1 MLTIP
6 GHRTTA
12 RRSIVRAVVV
22 VRGVVDERDVW
33 PYASCSESD
42 GERTTLSVTV
52 HDSQELVGVI
62 STLTALGLEVVS
74 TRLIQRP
81 SPSPQKDTQDEAISS
96 SENDDPAQPLDDSE
110 GP

>member
-1 MLTIP
+1 M
-6 GHRTTA
+6 
-12 RRSIVRAVVV
+12 RAVVV

-74 TRLIQRP
+74 TRLVQGPGRAQRP
-81 SPSPQKDTQDEAISS
+81 ERAQDEAISS
-96 SENDDPAQPLDDSE
+96 SENDDSDESADDSDDR
-110 GP
+110 

>member
-1 MLTIP
+1 M
-6 GHRTTA
+6 
-12 RRSIVRAVVV
+12 RAVVV

-42 GERTTLSVTV
+42 GVRTTLSVTV

-74 TRLIQRP
+74 TRLGQRP
-81 SPSPQKDTQDEAISS
+81 GRSPQDDRQAEAISS
-96 SENDDPAQPLDDSE
+96 SENDDRAQPAHDSE
-110 GP
+110 QL

>member
-1 MLTIP
+1 MQ
-6 GHRTTA
+6 
-12 RRSIVRAVVV
+12 AVVV

-74 TRLIQRP
+74 TRLVQRTGQAQQP
-81 SPSPQKDTQDEAISS
+81 EDGQHEVISS
-96 SENDDPAQPLDDSE
+96 SENDDPAQLSDDSE
-110 GP
+110 EL

>member
-1 MLTIP
+1 M
-6 GHRTTA
+6 
-12 RRSIVRAVVV
+12 RAVVV

-74 TRLIQRP
+74 TRLVQRTGTAQHP
-81 SPSPQKDTQDEAISS
+81 EDEQDEAISS
-96 SENDDPAQPLDDSE
+96 SENDDPAHLSDDSE
-110 GP
+110 EL

>member
-1 MLTIP
+1 M
-6 GHRTTA
+6 
-12 RRSIVRAVVV
+12 RAVVV

-33 PYASCSESD
+33 PYASLSESD

-74 TRLIQRP
+74 TRLVQRP
-81 SPSPQKDTQDEAISS
+81 GPSTQDDDQDETISS
-96 SENDDPAQPLDDSE
+96 SENDDPTQPSDDSE
-110 GP
+110 EL

>member
-1 MLTIP
+1 M
-6 GHRTTA
+6 
-12 RRSIVRAVVV
+12 RAVVV

-42 GERTTLSVTV
+42 GQRTTLSVTV

-74 TRLIQRP
+74 TRLTRRAAAKPRP
-81 SPSPQKDTQDEAISS
+81 WDRRDGQLAAISS
-96 SENDDPAQPLDDSE
+96 SENDDRAQPADDSE
-110 GP
+110 EL